1 MQTVISDFTLEL
13 ICTVWIQS
21 RQYIPALELQFFVC
35 DSDLKLEKFPE
46 AEFVA
51 GSIGLGG
58 VVGHFTDKNVCAKL
72 LHLLFHVNNTELS

>member
-1 MQTVISDFTLEL
+1 MQRIDTKSTVY
-13 ICTVWIQS
+13 S
-21 RQYIPALELQFFVC
+21 RPRIAIFWDY